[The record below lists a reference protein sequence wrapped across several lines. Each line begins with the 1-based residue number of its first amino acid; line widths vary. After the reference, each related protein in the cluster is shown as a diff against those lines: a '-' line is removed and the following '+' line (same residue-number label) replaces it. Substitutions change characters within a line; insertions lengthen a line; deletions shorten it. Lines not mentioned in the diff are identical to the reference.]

1 MLEEIDQLITNVDA
15 RYVLF
20 SYSNKGKVG
29 IEDLQEM
36 FARYK
41 VLAVEKFS
49 HRENVQKL
57 LTSNREWL
65 GDQSANLEY
74 LFLVEK
80 SLPRFART
88 DFHLPQRR
96 EGKIRLRQK
105 SQNFQN

>member
-1 MLEEIDQLITNVDA
+1 VLAEIDQLIANVDA

-20 SYSNKGKVG
+20 SYSNKGKV
-29 IEDLQEM
+29 IVEDLEKI

-41 VLAVEKFS
+41 VLAIEKFS

-65 GDQSANLEY
+65 GDQAANFEY

-80 SLPRFART
+80 
-88 DFHLPQRR
+88 
-96 EGKIRLRQK
+96 E
-105 SQNFQN
+105 

>member
-1 MLEEIDQLITNVDA
+1 
-15 RYVLF
+15 
-20 SYSNKGKVG
+20 VG

-49 HRENVQKL
+49 HRENVQRL

-80 SLPRFART
+80 SLPRFAGT
-88 DFHLPQRR
+88 DFCVSQRR